1 MKVKITALLL
11 VCLILLCGCFD
22 SYLPEQNEIEKQFLQ
37 NKVAYQKAAEA
48 AFSYEGEHYF
58 STTQLSRPENWEG
71 GEGVY
76 IGDME
81 QNVNLIENDALYKIF
96 TNCNVYSMHTSVT
109 SLMKVCEFNC
119 AGSGSVYSGVYY
131 TSANEPLC
139 LMDFS
144 VQLAEN
150 GEGFLAEL
158 GDWGYYYTEKIEDGF
173 FYYEARR

>member
-1 MKVKITALLL
+1 MKVRVVTLLVLSLLL
-11 VCLILLCGCFD
+11 LSSCFD
-22 SYLPEQNEIEKQFLQ
+22 SYLPEQGEIEKQFLRF
-37 NKVAYQKAAEA
+37 KDAYSAAAEA

-76 IGDME
+76 IGDMD
-81 QNVNLIENDALYKIF
+81 QNVTLIENEALYTIF

-109 SLMKVCEFNC
+109 PSIRVCEFNC

-131 TSANEPLC
+131 TSGNEAIC

-144 VQLAEN
+144 VELTEN
-150 GEGFLAEL
+150 GDGYLANL
-158 GDWGYYYTEKIEDGF
+158 GDWGYYYTEKIIDGF